1 MTQLHR
7 ARPDPKNPLMD
18 LTISP
23 LIGYMARLSLT
34 SIASFARQS
43 ILRSSFDG
51 FPPLIPILVL
61 VLAFA
66 LVILLRDTVISILI
80 GYRPS
85 WTVAVPLFLII
96 GRFYWLGENLSKP
109 RRARR
114 WHDDN
119 GQLRFQTS
127 QHWTQRQQPDLFDV

>member
-7 ARPDPKNPLMD
+7 ARLDPKNPLMD

-61 VLAFA
+61 VLT
-66 LVILLRDTVISILI
+66 LVLLLRDTVIGILI
-80 GYRPS
+80 GYRPP

-96 GRFYWLGENLSKP
+96 GRFYGLGEDLS
-109 RRARR
+109 
-114 WHDDN
+114 
-119 GQLRFQTS
+119 
-127 QHWTQRQQPDLFDV
+127 

>member
-1 MTQLHR
+1 MG
-7 ARPDPKNPLMD
+7 

-43 ILRSSFDG
+43 ILRSSFDDS
-51 FPPLIPILVL
+51 PPLIPILAL
-61 VLAFA
+61 VLT
-66 LVILLRDTVISILI
+66 LVLLLRDTVISILI

-96 GRFYWLGENLSKP
+96 GGFYGLSEDLSKP

-114 WHDDN
+114 WRDDN
-119 GQLRFQTS
+119 DQLRFQAS

>member
-1 MTQLHR
+1 
-7 ARPDPKNPLMD
+7 
-18 LTISP
+18 
-23 LIGYMARLSLT
+23 MARLSLT

-43 ILRSSFDG
+43 ILRSSLDG
-51 FPPLIPILVL
+51 FPPLIPILAL
-61 VLAFA
+61 VLT
-66 LVILLRDTVISILI
+66 LVLLLGNTVIGILI

-96 GRFYWLGENLSKP
+96 GRFYGLGEDLSKP